1 MIGSSPSLSSVP
13 SPPAPDPPRARCHRR
28 RTLLAP
34 HIPALAPVRRPSAS
48 APPSSGRRAVAY
60 VVCLCASRAITRST
74 CAAEPTGT
82 RPPRVAQA
90 LLPPATSSREGA
102 PLSRCRGQRPLLGV
116 HPLYRL
122 SIRLVGPP
130 SPRGSPALVRVCVSR
145 CIRKSRVRLPGGP
158 HPGARPPR
166 VPPAPLAAPEAP
178 PVSRARPL
186 ARPSL
191 VAQSVGLG
199 TRPHSSSSSTS
210 CSSTSRCA
218 FPSSR
223 SRVRR
228 SSSRGTAGRAS
239 GFAGAAVASGLVR
252 RASTGATSTEA
263 PAS

>member
-1 MIGSSPSLSSVP
+1 MLSLTWFVFAHHARSHVRLARQSQLAHGRPVSPRHSFLPRPRRVREHP
-13 SPPAPDPPRARCHRR
+13 SPADA
-28 RTLLAP
+28 
-34 HIPALAPVRRPSAS
+34 
-48 APPSSGRRAVAY
+48 G
-60 VVCLCASRAITRST
+60 ST
-74 CAAEPTGT
+74 
-82 RPPRVAQA
+82 
-90 LLPPATSSREGA
+90 
-102 PLSRCRGQRPLLGV
+102 PLLGV
-116 HPLYRL
+116 HPPH
-122 SIRLVGPP
+122 RLVGPP
-130 SPRGSPALVRVCVSR
+130 SLRGSPALVRVCVSR
-145 CIRKSRVRLPGGP
+145 CIRKPRVRLPGGP

-199 TRPHSSSSSTS
+199 TRLHSSSSSTS

-218 FPSSR
+218 FSSLR
-223 SRVRR
+223 SRVQR